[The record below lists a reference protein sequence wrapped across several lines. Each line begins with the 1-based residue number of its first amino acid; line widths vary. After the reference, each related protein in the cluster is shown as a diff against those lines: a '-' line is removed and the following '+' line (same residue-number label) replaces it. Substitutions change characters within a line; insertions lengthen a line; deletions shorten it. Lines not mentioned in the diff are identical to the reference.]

1 MNEENFKS
9 AKDVMLPKVVFVD
22 GLATAKEA
30 VELMRK
36 EKVDALFVKKRS
48 DKDAFGIVVVAD
60 FISEVIIPN
69 RKFEDV
75 NVYEIM
81 TKPVISVPATM
92 NIRYVPRLLMKA
104 NIRIAPVEQNG
115 EYLGVVSL
123 SSLII
128 EKLDI

>member
-60 FISEVIIPN
+60 FIREVIIPN